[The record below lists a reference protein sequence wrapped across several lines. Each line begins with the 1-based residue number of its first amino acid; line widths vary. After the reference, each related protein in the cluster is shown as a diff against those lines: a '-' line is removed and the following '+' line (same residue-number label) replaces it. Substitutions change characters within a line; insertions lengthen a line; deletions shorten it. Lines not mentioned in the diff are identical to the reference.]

1 MRKLF
6 LSFLI
11 ILCTLSLFSQDEVVW
26 LWKGVEKMKGEK
38 TRLYVFK
45 APDSIN
51 TGVSVIICPG
61 GSYHHLGL
69 RGEGFTSAR
78 WFNSMGITAFV
89 LRYRVSIDGYH
100 HPAMIQDVQRATQWV
115 RDHAEKYA
123 IDPNKVGVMGFSAGG
138 HLALMAGAFYNQNY
152 LGECITFTR
161 VNFKPAFVAP
171 IYPVVSMQDSIAHE
185 WSRESLLT
193 KRYTKELQDKFS
205 MELQVPDGMPPVFLL
220 ASKDDPVV
228 DYRNSVCLHRALE
241 DKHITNKF
249 LLYDTGGHGYG
260 MKDTEFTRTT
270 RWNYI
275 LYEWLQEIGVIIPK
289 K

>member
-1 MRKLF
+1 MKKFF
-6 LSFLI
+6 LTFAI
-11 ILCTLSLFSQDEVVW
+11 LFSFSCIFAQDEVIW
-26 LWKGVEKMKGEK
+26 LWKGIDKMKGEK
-38 TRLYVFK
+38 TRLYVFE

-51 TGVSVIICPG
+51 TGVAVIICPG

-100 HPAMIQDVQRATQWV
+100 HPAMIQDAQRAIQWV
-115 RDHAEKYA
+115 RDHASKYKV
-123 IDPNKVGVMGFSAGG
+123 NQHKVGVMGFSAGG
-138 HLALMAGAFYNQNY
+138 HLALMTGAFYNQNFI
-152 LGECITFTR
+152 GEDAYQKR
-161 VNFKPAFVAP
+161 VNFKPDFVAP

-193 KRYTKELQDKFS
+193 KHYTKELQDKFS
-205 MELQVPDGMPPVFLL
+205 MELQIPDGMPPVFLL

-228 DYRNSVCLHRALE
+228 DYRNSVCLHKTLE

-275 LYEWLQEIGVIIPK
+275 LYEWLKEIGIIDSK
-289 K
+289 R

>member
-1 MRKLF
+1 MKKLILF
-6 LSFLI
+6 LTLI
-11 ILCTLSLFSQDEVVW
+11 LSVSISFSQDEVIW

-38 TRLYVFK
+38 TRLYVFQ

-100 HPAMIQDVQRATQWV
+100 HPAMIQDVQRAIQWT

-123 IDPNKVGVMGFSAGG
+123 IDPHKIGVMGFSAGG
-138 HLALMAGAFYNQNY
+138 HLSLMAGAFYNQDY
-152 LGECITFTR
+152 LSECVKFTR
-161 VNFKPAFVAP
+161 INLKPAFVAP

-193 KRYTKELQDKFS
+193 KHYTKELQDQFS
-205 MELQVPDGMPPVFLL
+205 MELQIPDAMPPVFLL

-228 DYRNSVCLHRALE
+228 DYRNSVALHKALE
-241 DKHITNKF
+241 DKHIKNKF
-249 LLYDTGGHGYG
+249 LLYETGGHGYG

-270 RWNYI
+270 RWNYL
-275 LYEWLQEIGVIIPK
+275 LYEWLKEIGVIIPK
-289 K
+289 R